1 MVNCPY
7 CGKEIQEGERY
18 CWHCENDISKVT
30 DEEEAPKCF
39 IATAAYGTPFAE
51 EINILRNFRDKRIK
65 NNFIGMVFIKFYYK
79 ISPPI
84 AKIISKNKFLRK
96 ITRVILKPV
105 IKIIE
110 KIN

>member
-18 CWHCENDISKVT
+18 CWHCENDISKVA
-30 DEEEAPKCF
+30 DEGESQKCF

-51 EINILRNFRDKRIK
+51 EINILRSYRDKKLK
-65 NNFIGMVFIKFYYK
+65 NNFFGMAFINFYYR

-84 AKIISKNKFLRK
+84 AKVISKHEFLRK
-96 ITRVILKPV
+96 ITRAVLKPV
-105 IKIIE
+105 TELIK
-110 KIN
+110 KLN